1 MNRRHLLYMTYTLC
15 FLHDLK
21 DKDPTSYEEL
31 ENFNVNIPMPIFCKI
46 LDGIFYYKSYPY
58 IFKTLY
64 NWQIESEEKNLRGVE
79 AVPSLSPLRDSVSRR
94 EQSDLEMHHAIK
106 EKANTLANWSKEYRS
121 RLNKE

>member
-21 DKDPTSYEEL
+21 DKDPQSYEDL
-31 ENFNVNIPMPIFCKI
+31 EKLNVNIPMPIFCKI

-58 IFKTLY
+58 VFKTLY
-64 NWQIESEEKNLRGVE
+64 NWQIESEEKNLR
-79 AVPSLSPLRDSVSRR
+79 
-94 EQSDLEMHHAIK
+94 
-106 EKANTLANWSKEYRS
+106 EKANTLANWSKAYRS

>member
-21 DKDPTSYEEL
+21 DKDPKSYEEL
-31 ENFNVNIPMPIFCKI
+31 EKLNVHIPMPIFCKI

-58 IFKTLY
+58 VFKTLY
-64 NWQIESEEKNLRGVE
+64 NWQVESEEKNLR
-79 AVPSLSPLRDSVSRR
+79 
-94 EQSDLEMHHAIK
+94 
-106 EKANTLANWSKEYRS
+106 EKANTLANWSKEWSR

>member
-31 ENFNVNIPMPIFCKI
+31 ENFNVNIPMPVFCKI

-58 IFKTLY
+58 VFKTLY
-64 NWQIESEEKNLRGVE
+64 NWQIESEEKNLR
-79 AVPSLSPLRDSVSRR
+79 
-94 EQSDLEMHHAIK
+94 
-106 EKANTLANWSKEYRS
+106 EKANTLEKWSKAYKS